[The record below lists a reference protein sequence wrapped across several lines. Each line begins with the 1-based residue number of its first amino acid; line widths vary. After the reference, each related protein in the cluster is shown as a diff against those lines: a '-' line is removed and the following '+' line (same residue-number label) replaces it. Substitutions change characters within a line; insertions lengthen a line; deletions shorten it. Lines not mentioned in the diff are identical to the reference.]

1 MRGSVLEKEGGKNPS
16 DLLMSSRTFRQHPS
30 SFMTVA
36 KKKKKEEAASDVF
49 SFGSKRGCVIEFTE
63 AAEYFGG
70 IN

>member
-1 MRGSVLEKEGGKNPS
+1 MRGSVLEKEGEKNPS
-16 DLLMSSRTFRQHPS
+16 DWLMSSRTFRQHPS
-30 SFMTVA
+30 FFMTVA
-36 KKKKKEEAASDVF
+36 KKKKKAASDVF

>member
-1 MRGSVLEKEGGKNPS
+1 MFLKKKGKKNPS
-16 DLLMSSRTFRQHPS
+16 DWLMSSRTFRQHPS
-30 SFMTVA
+30 FFYDCCQ
-36 KKKKKEEAASDVF
+36 KKKAASDVF

>member
-1 MRGSVLEKEGGKNPS
+1 MRGSVLEKEGEKNPS
-16 DLLMSSRTFRQHPS
+16 DWLMSSWTFRQHPS
-30 SFMTVA
+30 FFMTVA
-36 KKKKKEEAASDVF
+36 KERKKKAASDVF

>member
-1 MRGSVLEKEGGKNPS
+1 MRGSVLEKEGEKNPS
-16 DLLMSSRTFRQHPS
+16 DWLMSSRTFRQHPS
-30 SFMTVA
+30 FFYDCCQ
-36 KKKKKEEAASDVF
+36 KKKEAASDVF

>member
-1 MRGSVLEKEGGKNPS
+1 MRGSVLEKEGEKNPS
-16 DLLMSSRTFRQHPS
+16 DWLMSSRTFHQHPS
-30 SFMTVA
+30 FFMTVA
-36 KKKKKEEAASDVF
+36 KKKKAASDVF

>member
-36 KKKKKEEAASDVF
+36 KKKEKKKLLQMFSALAQREDV
-49 SFGSKRGCVIEFTE
+49 
-63 AAEYFGG
+63 
-70 IN
+70 

>member
-1 MRGSVLEKEGGKNPS
+1 MRGSVLEKEGGKKSLRLAYVITDFPS
-16 DLLMSSRTFRQHPS
+16 A
-30 SFMTVA
+30 SFFFYDCCQ
-36 KKKKKEEAASDVF
+36 KKKKAASDVF